1 MRVGMQRTSKT
12 NGARTRTP
20 KVEAGSGNVFRD
32 LDLPEPEEDLARAQL
47 AQRIC
52 RLIAERHL
60 TQAKAASLLGVD
72 QPKVSALM
80 RGRLAGFST
89 DRLFRFLNALG
100 SDVEITIRSARRGR
114 SVGGVK
120 VVPFAG

>member
-1 MRVGMQRTSKT
+1 MKRTSKAV
-12 NGARTRTP
+12 GARTRATKIEP
-20 KVEAGSGNVFRD
+20 SSGNVFRD

-52 RLIAERHL
+52 SLIAHRQL
-60 TQAKAASLLGVD
+60 TQAKAAALLGVD
-72 QPKVSALM
+72 QPKISALM

-100 SDVEITIRSARRGR
+100 SDVEITIRAAPRGKTAAR
-114 SVGGVK
+114 VK
-120 VVPFAG
+120 VLPAAG